1 MPPPSHPP
9 PPPDGLKLNDIL
21 FILFRHKWKIIFC
34 ALLGL
39 AGAAGLYYKAAPVY
53 ESTAKLLVRYVVDSR
68 AAETLGGSGEVR
80 SVDARGANMINSE
93 IEIITSQD
101 LALDVAQSVGPARIM
116 GPDSDQTNRVAAANR
131 IARNL
136 TVSVPRNS
144 NVILISLRHNDPEI
158 AQLALRQLID
168 RYLERHAE
176 VHRGSGS
183 YDFLRRETDLLR
195 GRLNQSESE
204 LQRLKQDAR
213 IISLDETK
221 RDLTTRLGRIRQSI
235 LDEETQLAGYRA
247 RLQELERWSVSR
259 TSTST
264 TETNEV
270 EQLAPPAPEILDRYR
285 GLMARLTSLQ
295 TLEFTLLGSYTT
307 DHPQVRLARRQIE
320 ELQSEKRQLETEHPS
335 LSASLPAVAGSTGSI
350 RDSEVDPLTARSLIA
365 AAEARIA
372 TLNTQ
377 LDAARLEAAEIDK
390 REQAIVELQRRKEIE
405 ESRFR
410 YFSEQLEKWR
420 FDAQLDPKSAPNISR
435 VQEPGMA
442 FRATSDLR
450 KHMAII
456 AALGFAIG
464 IGLALLIDLVLD
476 PSVKRPIEI
485 ESRLHVPLILTI
497 PLVGHRARRR
507 LLSAGR
513 KAEVRGRR
521 SEGRSQGSGGSGQ
534 SSVVSGQSSED
545 GDLSAT
551 PSSPSPN
558 SDLPSPIS
566 HLPSAE
572 TPISD
577 LPSTAAQAAPP
588 SPGGTAAPIRP
599 EKAPWEL
606 THFIRPF
613 CDALRD
619 RIILY
624 FQLKNMHH
632 KPKLV
637 AVTGCDH
644 GSGVTTIASGLA
656 AALSETGDGKV
667 LLVDMNVAN
676 TQIHPFYQGQL
687 VPHLTEIMDPGTSG
701 KAEIADNL
709 YVATA
714 TGPNGHATKL
724 IPKKFYDL
732 MPRLKASDFDYII
745 FDMPPVNQT
754 SATMALAGF
763 MDQVL
768 LVVEGDK
775 TSRAQIKRA
784 HSILT
789 GAQANVVGVFNKHRD
804 RAPSWLGQ
812 DV

>member
-1 MPPPSHPP
+1 MPSSSSTPPV
-9 PPPDGLKLNDIL
+9 GLKFHDVLY
-21 FILFRHKWKIIFC
+21 ILFRHKWKIVFC
-34 ALLGL
+34 GLLGL
-39 AGAAGLYYKAAPVY
+39 AGAAAMHSKAAPVY

-68 AAETLGGSGEVR
+68 TAETLGGSGEVR

-101 LALDVAQSVGPARIM
+101 LALDVAQSVGPERIL
-116 GPDSDQTNRVAAANR
+116 GPDSDQTNQIAAANR

-136 TVSVPRNS
+136 TVNIPRNS
-144 NVILISLRHNDPEI
+144 NVIHISLRHADPEI
-158 AQLALRQLID
+158 AQLTLRRLID

-195 GRLNQSESE
+195 GRLSQTETE

-221 RDLTTRLGRIRQSI
+221 RDLTSRLGRIRQSI

-247 RLQELERWSVSR
+247 RLQELEKWSASR

-264 TETNEV
+264 IETSNV
-270 EQLAPPAPEILDRYR
+270 EQIMLPAPEIIDRYR
-285 GLMARLTSLQ
+285 GVVARLGSLQ
-295 TLEFTLLGSYTT
+295 TLEFSLLGSYTP

-320 ELQSEKRQLETEHPS
+320 ELQSEKRRIEGEHPS
-335 LSASLPAVAGSTGSI
+335 LSASLPAVAGSNGSL
-350 RDSEVDPLTARSLIA
+350 RDPEADPLAARSLIA

-377 LDAARLEAAEIDK
+377 HDATRIEAAEIDK
-390 REQAIVELQRRKEIE
+390 REQAIVELQRRKDLE
-405 ESRFR
+405 EGRFR
-410 YFSEQLEKWR
+410 YFSEQLERWR
-420 FDAQLDPKSAPNISR
+420 FDAQLDPKRAPNISR

-442 FRATSDLR
+442 YRATSDLH

-456 AALGFAIG
+456 IALGFAVG

-476 PSVKRPIEI
+476 PSVKRPIEV
-485 ESRLHVPLILTI
+485 ESRLRVPLILTI
-497 PLVGHRARRR
+497 PFV
-507 LLSAGR
+507 
-513 KAEVRGRR
+513 GRR
-521 SEGRSQGSGGSGQ
+521 AQRQILRANRKLKRRAQSELQRTKDRGQ
-534 SSVVSGQSSED
+534 TTEVG
-545 GDLSAT
+545 
-551 PSSPSPN
+551 
-558 SDLPSPIS
+558 
-566 HLPSAE
+566 
-572 TPISD
+572 
-577 LPSTAAQAAPP
+577 PP
-588 SPGGTAAPIRP
+588 SRTVRP
-599 EKAPWEL
+599 DGAPWEF

-637 AVTGCDH
+637 AVTGCEH

-656 AALSETGDGKV
+656 AALSEAGDGKV

-676 TQIHPFYQGQL
+676 TRIHPFHQGQL
-687 VPHLTEIMDPGTSG
+687 VPNLTEIVDPGTAD

-714 TGPNGHATKL
+714 TGANGHATKL

-775 TSRAQIKRA
+775 TSRAQIRRA

-789 GAQANVVGVFNKHRD
+789 SAQANVVGVFNKHRD
-804 RAPSWLGQ
+804 RAPEWLGEGG
-812 DV
+812 